1 MRVNNIA
8 FDNLRAEMGRKN
20 IGIVDI
26 AKAMG
31 FNRDTLA
38 RKLSRKSP
46 LYLSEAFAIQQT
58 FFPEAD
64 MRYLFSELMDYPPT
78 RQNSA

>member
-1 MRVNNIA
+1 MRTSNIA
-8 FDNLRAEMGRKN
+8 FGNLRAEMGRKN
-20 IGIVDI
+20 IGIGDI
-26 AKAMG
+26 AKSMG

-58 FFPEAD
+58 FFPETD
-64 MRYLFSELMDYPPT
+64 MRYLFSELMTYSPT
-78 RQNSA
+78 NRPA